1 MPRVARVAALLLLYC
16 ASAAAGR
23 PAVPL
28 LSRLRADRQQQQQ
41 QPPLPPRRPGPLRRP
56 APPQRSPA
64 YPVPLPAINGTAGAV
79 AAVLIAL
86 SSNWVVYERLSWL
99 VTALGRWS
107 VGAVRTLFV
116 RTLHFP
122 PTVTLVTMRGLIA
135 TDDEMRTGLSYAMLA
150 PEAAPAEVRGES
162 LVNLGRFEKAL
173 DRAFSMPGARA
184 VALLIDSPGGSPAQ
198 SSLLHRKLLALRR
211 RHPRVKL
218 LAFDSAASG
227 GYYIAC
233 AADEIV
239 ADANS
244 IVGSIGVISRGFGF
258 VKSLKKKG
266 VERRVHAAGDSKSGE
281 RPRPHTSTHLHTHP
295 PTHPPTHTHTH
306 LNNPTP
312 GPAHPAP
319 RPAPH
324 PYPAPVPRLD
334 PYLPMRSADLARQRR
349 LLKEL
354 HANFIGAVQAGR
366 KGRLK
371 RDEAA
376 LLCYNST
383 EPRLFASPGRRTLAR
398 MAQRGDGLFDGSVY
412 SGAVAQA
419 LGLVDGVGEM
429 STELQRRYGR
439 AVRVVRVEPEAPVDY
454 RRLLRWFL

>member
-16 ASAAAGR
+16 APAAAGR

-218 LAFDSAASG
+218 LAFVEDSAASG

-266 VERRVHAAGDSKSGE
+266 VERRVHAAGDSKSG
-281 RPRPHTSTHLHTHP
+281 
-295 PTHPPTHTHTH
+295 
-306 LNNPTP
+306 
-312 GPAHPAP
+312 
-319 RPAPH
+319 
-324 PYPAPVPRLD
+324 LD